1 MNEAGRIWRAAGVV
15 GGATLLSRVL
25 GFVRDM
31 VIAGFFGAGFATDVF
46 FVAFRIPNLLRRLFG
61 EGALSMAL
69 IPVLTE
75 TLGRGGRQDMLRLAR
90 SALHTAAA
98 VLVVLT
104 VLGVIAAPG
113 LVRVLAPGFAASPE
127 KMDLAV
133 GLTRIMMP
141 YVLCIGLVSVAMGI
155 LNTLGHFAAPALAP
169 ALLNLAMIGAVLST
183 VSWMETPVR
192 GLAYGVAAGGLFQ
205 LALQLP
211 FLARAGVRLWSVP
224 APVHPGIIRVCRLMG
239 PVAFGAAVYQVNL
252 LVGSLLAS
260 LLPQGSISYLY
271 YADRLVQF
279 PLGVFAVALA
289 TAVMPTLSRQSTA
302 ADLSGLRET
311 FSRVMGLVLFVSV
324 PAMVG
329 LMVIGDALVGLLFQR
344 GVFDPASARLTASA
358 LVYYSTGLW
367 AAAAVRIVLATCY
380 ALEETRAPVLAGT
393 AAVGCNLIMGWVLMG
408 PLGFQGLAL
417 AAAVASMVNLLLL
430 GRVLN
435 ARLGGLNW
443 PVMAR
448 SAIKIVACAAVM
460 GGGVRF
466 LMVQMATPGVQSFAH
481 RLIAVSVSVAAGVG
495 LFGGLAWWVRCPE
508 LTMVRRLLTGSGFK
522 T

>member
-1 MNEAGRIWRAAGVV
+1 MNEAERICRAAGVV
-15 GGATLLSRVL
+15 GGATLLSRLL

-31 VIAGFFGAGFATDVF
+31 VIAGFFGAGFATDAF
-46 FVAFRIPNLLRRLFG
+46 FVAFRIPNLLRRLFA
-61 EGALSMAL
+61 EGAISMAM

-90 SALHTAAA
+90 SALHTVAAA
-98 VLVVLT
+98 LIVLT
-104 VLGVIAAPG
+104 ALGVMAAPG
-113 LVRVLAPGFAASPE
+113 LVMLMAPGFATSPE

-133 GLTRIMMP
+133 SLTRIMMP
-141 YVLCIGLVSVAMGI
+141 YVLCIGLVAVAMGI

-169 ALLNLAMIGAVLST
+169 ALLNLAMIGSVLST
-183 VSWMETPVR
+183 VSWLDTPVR

-205 LALQLP
+205 VALQLP
-211 FLARAGVRLWSVP
+211 FLARAGVRFWSVP
-224 APVHPGIIRVCRLMG
+224 IPVQPGVIRACRLMG
-239 PVAFGAAVYQVNL
+239 PVAFGAAVYHVNL
-252 LVGSLLAS
+252 IVGSLLAS

-279 PLGVFAVALA
+279 PLGMFAVALA

-329 LMVIGDALVGLLFQR
+329 LMVIGEALVGLLFQR
-344 GVFDPASARLTASA
+344 GAFDPASARLTASA

-380 ALEETRAPVLAGT
+380 ALGETRAPVLAGT
-393 AAVGCNLIMGWVLMG
+393 AAVGCNLILGWVLMG

-417 AAAVASMVNLLLL
+417 ATAVASMVNLFIL
-430 GRVLN
+430 GWALN
-435 ARLGGLNW
+435 VRLGGLNW

-448 SAIKIVACAAVM
+448 SAVKIVACAAVM
-460 GGGVRF
+460 GVGVRI
-466 LMVQMATPGVQSFAH
+466 LMAQLATPVVQSLTH
-481 RLIAVSVSVAAGVG
+481 RLALVWVSVVAGVI
-495 LFGGLAWWVRCPE
+495 LFGGLAWWARCPE
-508 LTMVRRLLTGSGFK
+508 VAMVRRLLTGSGFK